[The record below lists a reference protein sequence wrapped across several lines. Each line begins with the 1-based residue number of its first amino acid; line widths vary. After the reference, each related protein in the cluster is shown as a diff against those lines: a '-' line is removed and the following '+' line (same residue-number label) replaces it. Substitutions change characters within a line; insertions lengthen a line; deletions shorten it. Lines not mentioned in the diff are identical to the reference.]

1 MLARIWSIKI
11 GFIIKNTEFLAEH
24 TIKTEIS
31 KLLSNYEYGNNIYE
45 HRKQQNKWT
54 EKNYSELD
62 SKIRFKKLE

>member
-11 GFIIKNTEFLAEH
+11 GFSIKNNEFLAEH

-45 HRKQQNKWT
+45 HRKQ
-54 EKNYSELD
+54 
-62 SKIRFKKLE
+62 

>member
-11 GFIIKNTEFLAEH
+11 GFIIKNNEFLAEH

-31 KLLSNYEYGNNIYE
+31 KLLSNYGYGNNIYE